1 MTKIKKRWIWIVTG
15 LTAVTG
21 GGVCVWRAEPPPGAA
36 FGGALEQ
43 ASMKTSLLAG
53 GQGVVFSAP
62 GVTEPRSRSVQIVSE
77 LSGTLKSISVQA
89 GERVQRGQL
98 VAELDH
104 SLQQA
109 QADLAE
115 ASLARAEA
123 ELARVKNG
131 ERPEDIAVLQAN
143 VDEAEARRKFA
154 EFEATRVERMVK
166 KEAVSERELAQARS
180 SRDQALAQE
189 QAARKRLEMA
199 RAGARVEDVRRG
211 EAAVSEA
218 RAQLAS
224 AKAVLEKTFIRSPI
238 DGMVIYR
245 HREPGE
251 AVFTDTPTPILS
263 VGDRRVLH
271 VRVDVDETDIERVWP
286 GQMVFA
292 QASAFGDR
300 RFAGRVVHVE
310 PTLGRKNFRTARPT
324 EKVDTR
330 IQEVVVALEDADD
343 VPLELQ
349 MDVWF
354 LSEPERLGKAGADS
368 LAAR

>member
-1 MTKIKKRWIWIVTG
+1 MTKIKKRWIWIVSG
-15 LTAVTG
+15 MTAVTG

-43 ASMKTSLLAG
+43 ASMKTG
-53 GQGVVFSAP
+53 GQPVVFSAP

-77 LSGTLKSISVQA
+77 LSGTLKSILVQA
-89 GERVQRGQL
+89 GERVHRGQL

-104 SLQQA
+104 SLQKA
-109 QADLAE
+109 QVDLAA
-115 ASLARAEA
+115 ASLLRAEA
-123 ELARVKNG
+123 DCARVKNG

-143 VDEAEARRKFA
+143 VDEAKARRAFA
-154 EFEATRVERMVK
+154 EFEATRVERMVA

-180 SRDQALAQE
+180 SRDQARAQE
-189 QAARKRLEMA
+189 QAAAKRLELA
-199 RAGARVEDVRRG
+199 KAGAREEDVRRAD
-211 EAAVSEA
+211 AAVAEA
-218 RAQLAS
+218 KAQLAS

-251 AVFTDTPTPILS
+251 AVFTDTPTPIVS
-263 VGDRRVLH
+263 IGDRRVLH

-286 GQMVFA
+286 GQRVFA

-300 RFAGRVVHVE
+300 RFEGRVVHIE

-330 IQEVVVALEDADD
+330 IQEVVVALESADD

-354 LSEPERLGKAGADS
+354 LSDPGRASPTVENS

>member
-1 MTKIKKRWIWIVTG
+1 MTKFKKRWVWAATG
-15 LTAVTG
+15 VTAVTC
-21 GGVCVWRAEPPPGAA
+21 GGVCVWRADPPREVAY
-36 FGGALEQ
+36 GGALEP
-43 ASMKTSLLAG
+43 AVMRAG
-53 GQGVVFSAP
+53 GEPVVISAP

-77 LSGTLKSISVQA
+77 LSGTLKAIHVRA
-89 GERVQRGQL
+89 GDRIERGQL
-98 VAELDH
+98 LAELDH

-109 QADLAE
+109 QVELAV

-131 ERPEDIAVLQAN
+131 ERREDIAVLQAN
-143 VDEAEARRKFA
+143 VDEASSRRRFA
-154 EFEATRVERMVK
+154 EFEAGRVERMMK
-166 KEAVSERELAQARS
+166 KEAVSERELAAARS

-189 QAARKRLEMA
+189 QAAQKRLELA
-199 RAGARVEDVRRG
+199 TAGAREEDVRRA
-211 EAAVSEA
+211 EAVVGEA
-218 RAQLAS
+218 RAQLGS

-251 AVFTDTPTPILS
+251 AVFTDTPTPIVS

-271 VRVDVDETDIERVWP
+271 VRVDVDETDIERVWV
-286 GQMVFA
+286 GQRVFA
-292 QASAFGDR
+292 RASAFGER
-300 RFAGRVVHVE
+300 RFEGRVVHIE

-324 EKVDTR
+324 EKIDTR

-354 LSEPERLGKAGADS
+354 LSDPARPGRSASDS